1 MVTDWKSFKEE
12 FKIYIMDTLG
22 LFEINSP
29 VALCFDLDR
38 FLIRQYE
45 SVINNKQISLPK
57 FNVLTALSTFID
69 ILETKQKVD
78 INIFSK
84 ETIVYLN
91 LFIDTKHIKVN
102 SSSNIFKNIINYHKT
117 NNKYEIEI

>member
-1 MVTDWKSFKEE
+1 MVTDWTSFKEE
-12 FKIYIMDTLG
+12 FKIYIVNTIG
-22 LFEINSP
+22 LFEINTP
-29 VALCFDLDR
+29 LAVCFDLDR

-45 SVINNKQISLPK
+45 SVINNKQIAIRQFKL
-57 FNVLTALSTFID
+57 LTALLTFID

-84 ETIVYLN
+84 ETIIYLN
-91 LFIDTKHIKVN
+91 LLIDTKYIAVN
-102 SSSNIFKNIINYHKT
+102 SSSNIFKDIMNYHKT